1 MAARM
6 HRPAFWLLGLAT
18 AAIAGWGLWPRGQA
32 VEVALVSRGP
42 LEVAFTEEAR
52 TRLVDRWTLDA
63 PVAGRLQRIRVEPG
77 DRVREGDT
85 LALIQPV
92 TAPLL
97 DAGSQAQ
104 ARAKLAAA
112 VQAARAADAAVAST
126 RAAAA
131 TATAERGR
139 AEVLAREQLVSASHV
154 DAARE
159 AEAVARAALNAAIAQ
174 AAAARADADAARSVL
189 ATAGR
194 DSTGDA
200 VPVRA
205 PVDAHVIRL
214 HRQSETV
221 VPAGAPLL
229 DIGDP
234 ARLEA
239 VSELL
244 TADAGRLAPGAPVT
258 LSARTD
264 GPEIVGRLERIEPG
278 AFTKVSALGVEEQR
292 VLAIV
297 ELPAADAGLPP
308 GDGYRLEARFVVWRG
323 EDVLR
328 VPTAALLRDGAAW
341 AVFVVDGRRVRLR
354 RLQLGHVGETMA
366 EVVDGVAAGDRVVA
380 YPSETLADGS
390 HIVLRV
396 NP

>member
-159 AEAVARAALNAAIAQ
+159 AEAVAR
-174 AAAARADADAARSVL
+174 
-189 ATAGR
+189 
-194 DSTGDA
+194 
-200 VPVRA
+200 
-205 PVDAHVIRL
+205 
-214 HRQSETV
+214 
-221 VPAGAPLL
+221 
-229 DIGDP
+229 
-234 ARLEA
+234 
-239 VSELL
+239 
-244 TADAGRLAPGAPVT
+244 
-258 LSARTD
+258 
-264 GPEIVGRLERIEPG
+264 
-278 AFTKVSALGVEEQR
+278 
-292 VLAIV
+292 
-297 ELPAADAGLPP
+297 
-308 GDGYRLEARFVVWRG
+308 
-323 EDVLR
+323 
-328 VPTAALLRDGAAW
+328 
-341 AVFVVDGRRVRLR
+341 
-354 RLQLGHVGETMA
+354 
-366 EVVDGVAAGDRVVA
+366 
-380 YPSETLADGS
+380 
-390 HIVLRV
+390 
-396 NP
+396 